1 MIKNVEVIK
10 WCISCKNCE
19 TVCPWVFKVAPK
31 SKVITSDFTWM
42 DSEILMAE
50 AMCPVNVIKVQ
61 KEWKFT
67 LSFKTW
73 KIISKKMLTPDTLEL
88 KISTNHFSFK
98 PGQYVS
104 IQMKDAY
111 GKFSR
116 SYSIADANESYFV
129 LTVKLLKKWRGA
141 NFLKKIKLQKNIH
154 YLGWIWNFVLQNTNK
169 NKTFI
174 ATGTWLAPMI
184 SMIKNTPSEIKKT
197 VIFWVRFEKD
207 IYYKEILESF
217 PNTKVIITAS
227 RPSEFYKWN
236 KWRVVDYLNE
246 VQLEDEVYICWNPQ
260 MIASVR
266 ECLLDKGH
274 SWELIF
280 NEAFTIS
287 KKYPWFIKD
296 LFINWNIPY
305 LEVFSWIIM
314 AISIIFL
321 PIFYSKIDTNLLW
334 DISWWA
340 VVFVMLIRPLSDLT
354 PRLWI
359 LFRLNHLRR
368 AFWILSAMVVV
379 TALWYKFYWS
389 SDFLFNYFWVENW
402 SNWQKVL
409 SRLSELTA
417 IILLLTSNDLSQKI
431 LWWSWKKIQRL
442 SYIYFISW
450 WIIAAIYAPLKIYP
464 AMFLVILIWLLAE
477 LRVRLRK

>member
-1 MIKNVEVIK
+1 
-10 WCISCKNCE
+10 
-19 TVCPWVFKVAPK
+19 
-31 SKVITSDFTWM
+31 
-42 DSEILMAE
+42 
-50 AMCPVNVIKVQ
+50 
-61 KEWKFT
+61 
-67 LSFKTW
+67 
-73 KIISKKMLTPDTLEL
+73 
-88 KISTNHFSFK
+88 
-98 PGQYVS
+98 
-104 IQMKDAY
+104 
-111 GKFSR
+111 
-116 SYSIADANESYFV
+116 
-129 LTVKLLKKWRGA
+129 
-141 NFLKKIKLQKNIH
+141 
-154 YLGWIWNFVLQNTNK
+154 LQNTNK

-217 PNTKVIITAS
+217 PNTKVIITTS

-236 KWRVVDYLNE
+236 KWRVVDYLSE

-260 MIASVR
+260 MIASVK

-305 LEVFSWIIM
+305 LEVFSWVIM

-340 VVFVMLIRPLSDLT
+340 VVFVMLIRPLSDLI

-389 SDFLFNYFWVENW
+389 PDFLFNYFWVENW

-417 IILLLTSNDLSQKI
+417 IVLLLTSNDLSQKI
-431 LWWSWKKIQRL
+431 LWWNWKKIQRL

-464 AMFLVILIWLLAE
+464 AIFLAILIWLLAE